1 MGFALS
7 FICMTIAFFVGWFS
21 HTLNNKLNSK
31 YLGLN
36 DKIRNI
42 EFKIV
47 KIEEC
52 SSKGSSNN
60 YVWIAKYTIE
70 SWYATG
76 KNDVEHVELVFFDER
91 GKYNIGDTLTIT
103 KT

>member
-1 MGFALS
+1 MGFAFS
-7 FICMTIAFFVGWFS
+7 FICMAIVFCVGWFS

-31 YLGLN
+31 YLGVN

-52 SSKGSSNN
+52 LPKGSSNN
-60 YVWIAKYTIE
+60 YAWIAKYTIE

-76 KNDVEHVELVFFDER
+76 KNDVEHVELVFFDEI
-91 GKYNIGDTLTIT
+91 GKYNLGDKLTIT